1 MIPNDGEFYI
11 DGKPG
16 SDFGALLLAS
26 YSVGS
31 VSLTRGRVVP
41 SVGQRFTPGATRYGL
56 RSITLPVNIWGES
69 PEDVNRRK
77 SALDA
82 ALLADPVELYLPSGF
97 YYTASLETISD
108 PEELDTAG
116 CILELTYTLSGFAH
130 APLETILVQA
140 GSPLPEP
147 DPTPDPGGD
156 TPTPSTG
163 TLGSKTVGSI
173 IQLPENGTSI
183 DYYVAAHNYEST
195 LNGSGRTLVVRKDCL
210 SSMAWNRTYLNAYAQ
225 STIDSWLVNT
235 FTTRFS
241 NDLKASIGSTK
252 FYYMPGSQD
261 TTIATLQRSVFLLSL
276 AELGLT
282 FTNTPADGT
291 ALTIADKLT
300 GQEWSRTPVP
310 TSATNVLRK
319 NSSNMT
325 EYDLCTVQLPIRPAF
340 TLPSTFVV
348 DSTSTQAQ
356 AVSEVAVQA
365 AAEPQAAQTVDSS
378 AEIYTFFVTG
388 TAPAME
394 CALTVT
400 VPENAGTVFTV
411 SYPYQTDSTSQDA
424 CTVSGVQTGD
434 VICVDGIHK
443 TLTVNGTSWLAY
455 TDYFLR
461 WPTVAPGENR
471 ILQKASAITVEYY
484 PVYL

>member
-56 RSITLPVNIWGES
+56 RSITLPVNIWGNS
-69 PEDVNRRK
+69 PEDVYRRK

-97 YYTASLETISD
+97 YYTASLETISN

-130 APLETILVQA
+130 MPLETILVQA
-140 GSPLPEP
+140 GTPLPEP
-147 DPTPDPGGD
+147 DPTPDPGGE

-163 TLGSKTVGSI
+163 TLGSKDVGSI
-173 IQLPENGTSI
+173 ITLTENDTTPAE
-183 DYYVAAHNYEST
+183 YYVAAHNYESA
-195 LNGSGRTLVVRKDCL
+195 LNGSGRTLVVRKTCL
-210 SSMAWNRTYLNAYAQ
+210 PSMAWNRTYLNAYAQ

-261 TTIATLQRSVFLLSL
+261 TTVTTLQRSVFLLSL
-276 AELGLT
+276 AELDLT
-282 FTNTPADGT
+282 FTNTPSDGT
-291 ALTIADKLT
+291 ALAIADKLT
-300 GQEWSRTPVP
+300 GAQWSRTPVP

-319 NSSNMT
+319 NDSNMT
-325 EYDLCTVQLPIRPAF
+325 EYDLCTTLLPIRPAF

-365 AAEPQAAQTVDSS
+365 TQTTAA

-411 SYPYQTDSTSQDA
+411 SYPYKTDSASQDA